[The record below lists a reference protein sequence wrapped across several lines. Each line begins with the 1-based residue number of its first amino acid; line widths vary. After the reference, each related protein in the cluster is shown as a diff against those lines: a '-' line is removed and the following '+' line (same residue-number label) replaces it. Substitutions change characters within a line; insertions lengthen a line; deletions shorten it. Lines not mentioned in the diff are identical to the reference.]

1 MLYQSK
7 QIMKIKA
14 PPKLSETSGA
24 FENTPVLFLRKWKG
38 ISFCV
43 LLLKLEANIAKIVL
57 FRRGDNSLKSAILI
71 CSQFH
76 LSRRGPWS
84 KSK

>member
-1 MLYQSK
+1 
-7 QIMKIKA
+7 MKIKE

-24 FENTPVLFLRKWKG
+24 FEKTPVFYLRKWKG

-43 LLLKLEANIAKIVL
+43 LSLKLEANIAKIVL

-76 LSRRGPWS
+76 LSRPGPGSRS
-84 KSK
+84 K

>member
-1 MLYQSK
+1 
-7 QIMKIKA
+7 MKIKA
-14 PPKLSETSGA
+14 PRSSPKLLGPLKTHL
-24 FENTPVLFLRKWKG
+24 FLFLRKWEG

-57 FRRGDNSLKSAILI
+57 FRLGDNSLKSAILI
-71 CSQFH
+71 RSQFH
-76 LSRRGPWS
+76 LSRRRPGS

>member
-14 PPKLSETSGA
+14 PRSSPKLLGPLKTHL
-24 FENTPVLFLRKWKG
+24 FLFLRKWEG

-57 FRRGDNSLKSAILI
+57 FRLGDNSLKSAILI
-71 CSQFH
+71 RSQFH
-76 LSRRGPWS
+76 LSRRRPGS